1 MKSTKL
7 IVEYDYDFEVLALI
21 SSVKAY
27 KLAWF
32 LNKELKIKL
41 CKSEDLYFDFI
52 KEGSIVISNY
62 IYQTEFS
69 IFRLLKNKSCEH
81 SNTSK
86 PYLLPELKKYDYVIQ
101 LSGEISMFPLTA
113 LQDTLKH
120 IPSVEYV
127 KLIDIDSIKSKENL
141 IF

>member
-32 LNKELKIKL
+32 LNKALNIKL

-81 SNTSK
+81 FNTSK

-101 LSGEISMFPLTA
+101 LSGEAPMFSLDK

-127 KLIDIDSIKSKENL
+127 KLIDINTIKSKENL

>member
-1 MKSTKL
+1 MKSNKL
-7 IVEYDYDFEVLALI
+7 IVEYDYDFEVLALT

-32 LNKELKIKL
+32 LNKTLNIKL

-81 SNTSK
+81 YNTTK
-86 PYLLPELKKYDYVIQ
+86 PYLLPELKNYDYIIQ
-101 LSGEISMFPLTA
+101 LSGEIPMFPLDGV
-113 LQDTLKH
+113 QDILKQ

-127 KLIDIDSIKSKENL
+127 KRIDINGIKSKENL